1 MIEGK
6 YNVHYDYTW
15 KTPVSSL
22 PMTIV
27 TWLEGVVEDEW
38 GWYFIPHENMDYN
51 RSDWYEDQTMCLTF
65 NSIQDLILCKLSV
78 VLKFILERKNE
89 SRNL

>member
-15 KTPVSSL
+15 KTSVASL

-27 TWLEGVVEDEW
+27 NWLEGVVEDKW

-51 RSDWYEDQTMCLTF
+51 RVDWYEDQTMCLTF
-65 NSIQDLILCKLSV
+65 KSVQDLILCKLSV
-78 VLKFILERKNE
+78 VLN
-89 SRNL
+89 